1 MFFAETMCNVWEMQ
15 AHRVALGSASRAL
28 AVVLSAYGNG
38 DVVRID
44 LTDFRRDTVA
54 QILKYIYTAR
64 LTLDCSTIAE
74 VNLLAR

>member
-1 MFFAETMCNVWEMQ
+1 
-15 AHRVALGSASRAL
+15 VALGSASRAL

-44 LTDFRRDTVA
+44 LTDFHLETVA
-54 QILKYIYTAR
+54 QMLKFIYTAE

-74 VNLLAR
+74 VVCMLQLRRYIDACVQ